1 MTELEYDFIKCA
13 NLIENNKFQYVNFND
28 ILVED
33 LKLQNWK
40 IIENTAQLLIKISL
54 KYNQRKILT

>member
-40 IIENTAQLLIKISL
+40 IIENTAQWLIKISL